1 VLLIFIKQSYTFT
14 VKTDSTYPKVSIM
27 AAIKENSTQQLNKQL
42 SLNACPV
49 TYTLLKIGGRWKPL
63 ILYQLMSGVKRYGEI
78 RKGIPGIT
86 EKMLIQHL
94 RELET
99 DGLIKR
105 DVKPVVPP
113 HVEYS
118 LSADGLTLTP
128 ILNAMAHWGLAR
140 NQGAPGPE

>member
-1 VLLIFIKQSYTFT
+1 MTQNYIFT
-14 VKTDSTYPKVSIM
+14 VYFDSTYPKVSVM
-27 AAIKENSTQQLNKQL
+27 AAIKESSTQQINKQL
-42 SLNACPV
+42 ALDACPV

-63 ILYQLMSGVKRYGEI
+63 ILYQLMGGVKRYGEM
-78 RKGIPGIT
+78 RKAIPGIT

-94 RELET
+94 RELEA

-118 LSADGLTLTP
+118 LSADGQTLT
-128 ILNAMAHWGLAR
+128 
-140 NQGAPGPE
+140 